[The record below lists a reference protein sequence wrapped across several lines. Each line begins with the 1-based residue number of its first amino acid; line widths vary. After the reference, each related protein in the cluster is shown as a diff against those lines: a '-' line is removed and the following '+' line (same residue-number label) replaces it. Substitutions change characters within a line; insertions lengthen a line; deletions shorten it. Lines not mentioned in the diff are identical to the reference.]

1 MERRRGDGDAR
12 FAGVAGGLYSS
23 EDSDEEYEEGEIEG
37 EIEGDVED
45 DVEDDV
51 EGEIEGEIEG
61 DVDDVEGD
69 DKKDEEA
76 RGAVVLANVIEQAQ
90 EHPLDDANA
99 EAFMRVISSP
109 IFTDKE
115 VKMMKELRQWQLPL
129 KKRAEILI
137 KSGIA
142 RKVIELLTDSSVV
155 KQLKINK
162 KKNLGKMGRRVW
174 KHSQLRPTPPQQRMY
189 KHPDGHYYTYPVSRP
204 PSGLSV
210 MPRPGGGRA
219 AMPRSMGMMRSP
231 TRVPG
236 MHMATDIIDCTSKC
250 SDSKCSIL
258 GGKRKTKSRH
268 GRKTR
273 SRKNKTHKKRW
284 SMKYKRSI
292 NCRHPRGF
300 SQRQHC
306 KYGRRGW
313 KSQSSRD

>member
-1 MERRRGDGDAR
+1 M
-12 FAGVAGGLYSS
+12 
-23 EDSDEEYEEGEIEG
+23 
-37 EIEGDVED
+37 
-45 DVEDDV
+45 
-51 EGEIEGEIEG
+51 
-61 DVDDVEGD
+61 
-69 DKKDEEA
+69 
-76 RGAVVLANVIEQAQ
+76 
-90 EHPLDDANA
+90 
-99 EAFMRVISSP
+99 
-109 IFTDKE
+109 
-115 VKMMKELRQWQLPL
+115 
-129 KKRAEILI
+129 I

-162 KKNLGKMGRRVW
+162 TKNLDKMGRRVW
-174 KHSQLRPTPPQQRMY
+174 KRSQLRPTPPQQRMY
-189 KHPDGHYYTYPVSRP
+189 KHPDGYYYPYPVSRPQP

-210 MPRPGGGRA
+210 MQRPGGGRA

-258 GGKRKTKSRH
+258 GGKRKTKYRH

-306 KYGRRGW
+306 KYGRRGGNRVRREI
-313 KSQSSRD
+313 KLN